1 MGMADQTRSRMMQEM
16 LVEVMA
22 CANDPHRFVMLVF
35 PWGKEGTPLEHMKGP
50 RGWQRDVLQEL
61 SDHLKAGEVE
71 KAWGVF
77 RKAVASGRGIG
88 KSALVSW
95 IVLWFMSVVLGGTCI
110 VTANTET
117 QLRSRTWAEL
127 RKWLALS
134 LNKDWFEVTATR
146 LKPQKWF
153 GEALTDQMGIDV
165 GYYYAEAQLWSE
177 ENPDA
182 FAGVH
187 NQNGMCLVFDEA
199 SGIAAPIWSVSEG
212 FFTDPTKYRM
222 WFAFSN
228 PRRNSG
234 SFKDCWHDDER
245 GEGNG
250 VWRCENIDSRTVDG
264 VDVEFLQSLVD
275 RYGEDSDEA
284 RVEVKGLFPRV
295 GSQQFISSELVDE
308 SMSLPKTVDEGAL
321 VMGVDVARF
330 GDDRTVIS
338 WRKGR
343 DARVYPIED
352 FKGLDTMQVV
362 REVINRANM
371 RHPRVIFVDE
381 IGIGAG
387 VVDRLKQLGM
397 PVMGVNVAKKSRKEG
412 FGNRRIELYAN
423 MREWLVDGGVLPDDK
438 ELREELTA
446 IEYKYNGQNQFLE
459 KKEEMKKRGLRSPDK
474 ADSIALTFAEP
485 VAGEDVYAFRN
496 RRKALASTGFAWS
509 V

>member
-1 MGMADQTRSRMMQEM
+1 MSASAERSRMMQE
-16 LVEVMA
+16 LFVEVMA
-22 CANDPHRFVMLVF
+22 CANNPHRFVMLNF
-35 PWGKEGTPLEHMKGP
+35 PWGKQGTPLENVKGP
-50 RGWQRDVLQEL
+50 RAWQRKVL
-61 SDHLKAGEVE
+61 DDIAGHLEAGEQE
-71 KAWGVF
+71 KAWSVF

-88 KSALVSW
+88 KSALVAW
-95 IVLWFMSVVLGGTCI
+95 LVLWFMSVVLGGTCI

-127 RKWLALS
+127 RKWLAMS
-134 LNKDWFEVTATR
+134 LNKEWFEVTATR

-153 GEALTDQMGIDV
+153 GDLLTDQMGIDV

-187 NQNGMCLVFDEA
+187 NQNGMCLIFDEA
-199 SGIAAPIWSVSEG
+199 SGIPAPIWSVSEG
-212 FFTDPTKYRM
+212 FFTDPTKYRI
-222 WFAFSN
+222 WTAFSN

-234 SFKDCWHDDER
+234 AFSDCWYDDEK
-245 GEGNG
+245 GAGTG
-250 VWRCENIDSRTVDG
+250 TWACENIDSRSVEG
-264 VDVEFLQSLVD
+264 VDVEFLQGLVD

-284 RVEVKGLFPRV
+284 RVEVKGQFPRV
-295 GSQQFISSELVDE
+295 GSQQFISTELVDE
-308 SMSLPKTVDEGAL
+308 SMSLPKPADGGAL

-343 DARVYPIED
+343 DARVFPIED
-352 FKGLDTMQVV
+352 FKGLDTMEVV
-362 REVINRANM
+362 REVVNRANQ

-381 IGIGAG
+381 IGLGAG

-397 PVMGVNVAKKSRKEG
+397 PVMGVNVAKKARKEG
-412 FGNRRIELYAN
+412 FGNRRIELYAHI
-423 MREWLVDGGVLPDDK
+423 REWMLEGGVLPEDK

-446 IEYKYNGQNQFLE
+446 IEYKYNGKNQYLE
-459 KKEEMKKRGLRSPDK
+459 SKDEMKKRGLRSPDK

-496 RRKALASTGFAWS
+496 KRRSAATTGFAWS